1 MATNSA
7 LLTSHILANRCESS
21 APGGIRTPNP
31 QIRSRSEAAIQ
42 QHPSRTKAKK
52 DRWFG
57 IVDRSAYVGLGRANL
72 AAFGCTMATR
82 REAVMRR
89 WSRSVEYPRRRRAS
103 RSAPLE
109 LHATAVAS
117 ISIMMLGSK
126 RRSTPSSVL
135 TGLHPADA
143 QMGTSSSAAAMTRS
157 TSVV

>member
-57 IVDRSAYVGLGRANL
+57 IVDRSPMLVSDGPIWPLL
-72 AAFGCTMATR
+72 AA
-82 REAVMRR
+82 R
-89 WSRSVEYPRRRRAS
+89 W
-103 RSAPLE
+103 
-109 LHATAVAS
+109 LHAA
-117 ISIMMLGSK
+117 K
-126 RRSTPSSVL
+126 R
-135 TGLHPADA
+135 
-143 QMGTSSSAAAMTRS
+143 
-157 TSVV
+157 